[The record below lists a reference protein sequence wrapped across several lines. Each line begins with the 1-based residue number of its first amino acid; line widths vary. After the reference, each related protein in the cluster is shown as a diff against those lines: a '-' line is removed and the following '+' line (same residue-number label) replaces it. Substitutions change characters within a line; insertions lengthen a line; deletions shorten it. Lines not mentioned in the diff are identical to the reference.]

1 MMKWARSGLVQIS
14 VSSEKRPLIF
24 RLRRELN
31 VRLCVRLSSRRSHA
45 DVRTLSRT
53 DLANSELRTA
63 PALTTSPPRYLAIS
77 PSHYITLPSLPSL
90 PNIDNILNLAYSR
103 LPTGLKIRLKLM
115 RLKILLPSLLV
126 ENQMITGLPTT
137 WSSGTKPQTRES
149 SELWRLSP
157 IIQ

>member
-1 MMKWARSGLVQIS
+1 MKWARSGIVQIS

-53 DLANSELRTA
+53 ELANGEQRIA
-63 PALTTSPPRYLAIS
+63 NSPRA
-77 PSHYITLPSLPSL
+77 HYITPSLSRYITLSLHHPTLPSL